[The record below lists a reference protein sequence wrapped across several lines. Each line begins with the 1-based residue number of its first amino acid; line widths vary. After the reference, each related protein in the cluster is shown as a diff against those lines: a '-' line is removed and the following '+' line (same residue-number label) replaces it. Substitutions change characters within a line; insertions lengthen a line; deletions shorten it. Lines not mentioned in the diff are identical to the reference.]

1 MKRKARLALLGALL
15 HGGSHAAE
23 LSAQSAPIA
32 SESLPAAAPAAKVPA
47 KQPKAVRNNRKTA
60 KPPVKTEPA
69 AAAAQSGVAG
79 TDGESADQSVQIKGV
94 RG

>member
-23 LSAQSAPIA
+23 LSAQSAPVA
-32 SESLPAAAPAAKVPA
+32 SESLPAAAPSAKASA
-47 KQPKAVRNNRKTA
+47 KQSKAARNRKPA

-79 TDGESADQSVQIKGV
+79 TEGEAADQSVQIKGV

>member
-15 HGGSHAAE
+15 HGGTHAAE
-23 LSAQSAPIA
+23 LSGQSAPVA
-32 SESLPAAAPAAKVPA
+32 SESLPATTPSTKAPA
-47 KQPKAVRNNRKTA
+47 KQLKAVRNKKAA

-79 TDGESADQSVQIKGV
+79 TEGESADQSVQIKGV

>member
-23 LSAQSAPIA
+23 LSAQSAPVA

-47 KQPKAVRNNRKTA
+47 KQPKVVRNRKTA
-60 KPPVKTEPA
+60 KPQVKTEPA

-79 TDGESADQSVQIKGV
+79 AEGESADQSVQIKGV